1 MEMRR
6 RVREMS
12 MGLLITDYKQKH
24 YALRC
29 NLISVK
35 IAVTKLEE
43 KSEGIHE
50 LFRRHGHE
58 AVIVSTMRA
67 APPADPAPLSKLCEM
82 ILENKIDILIFT
94 SALGVEKL
102 FERLNEI
109 CVYLRSSAVCK
120 LIPKNVRIVSVG
132 PKTAEKVEKYGLKSE
147 IIENFSSGHF
157 TEHLGDISCKTIG
170 IARAD
175 VPNPELVNSLT
186 AGGATVIEA
195 PAYRLAAGDSIV
207 EALKDVD
214 AVIFTS
220 AKSFELS
227 GFAPEHAK
235 KLKVIAIGQKTA
247 DVMRKYGINPDIVGN
262 GTLEDCLSQL

>member
-1 MEMRR
+1 MRR

-12 MGLLITDYKQKH
+12 MVLLITDYKQKH

-43 KSEGIHE
+43 KSEGIPE
-50 LFRRHGHE
+50 LFRRYGHK

-67 APPADPAPLSKLCEM
+67 VPPADTAPLSRLAEM
-82 ILENKIDILIFT
+82 VSNNKIDILIFT

-102 FERLNEI
+102 FERI
-109 CVYLRSSAVCK
+109 K
-120 LIPKNVRIVSVG
+120 PKKNVRIVSVG
-132 PKTAEKVEKYGLKSE
+132 PKTAKKVEEYGMRSE
-147 IIENFSSGHF
+147 VIEKFSSEYF
-157 TEHLGDISCKTIG
+157 AEYLGDIRGKTIG
-170 IARAD
+170 IARAE

-186 AGGATVIEA
+186 TGGATVIEA
-195 PAYRLAAGDSIV
+195 PAYRLAACDSIV
-207 EALKDVD
+207 EILDDVD

-235 KLKVIAIGQKTA
+235 NLKVIAIGQKTA
-247 DVMRKYGINPDIVGN
+247 DTMRKRRINPDFTGN
-262 GTLEDCLSQL
+262 GTLEACLSQL